1 MQKLLLLFL
10 CGWLLQFTTYAQAP
24 AKDSLVLVEILK
36 ADRLGFQR
44 KDSLTE
50 LELMAGNVAIKQGNT
65 YFYADS
71 AVHNKRTKIVE
82 AFGNIHINDNDSV
95 HTYGQY
101 LIYRTDTKV
110 GTIKKNVRLTDSKA
124 TLFTEE
130 LEYETTAKIGHYRN
144 GGRIVTGS
152 TVLTSKEGTYFSD
165 IKDVHFRKNVVL
177 TDPQYKL
184 RADSLLYNTESE
196 VATFITK
203 TYIEDSSRNVE
214 TSDGYYD
221 MKNKYAYFGLRPII
235 RDGALTVIANEAVTD
250 DKTGISKFRGD
261 AIFVDTT
268 QGVMVMAEYMEVN
281 REDNSFFATQQ
292 PLMIIKQET
301 DSIYIT
307 ADTLFS
313 GRLSALQ
320 QKDTLLTGDSARHAM
335 ALNDN
340 RDDSTDRYFQG
351 YHNVRIFSDSLQ
363 AVSDSLFYSGKD
375 SIFQLFTNPVVWA
388 NNSQLTGDTIYLYTK
403 NKKADRLFVFENAM
417 AINKYGEN
425 MFNQLKGNRLNG
437 VFTDGAID
445 YMRARGNAE
454 SIYYVTDED
463 SLLVGINRSSG
474 ETIDLRWK
482 DGELNRVVIIND
494 AQGTLSPPGMVSDAD
509 KTLRNF
515 KWLDDIRPKSK
526 FELMR
531 ERKADASVKDN
542 TPKALIKKQ

>member
-1 MQKLLLLFL
+1 MQKLILLLL
-10 CGWLLQFTTYAQAP
+10 CGWMQMSGFAQAP
-24 AKDSLVLVEILK
+24 GRDSLVVVEILK

-44 KDSLTE
+44 KDSATE
-50 LELMAGNVAIKQGNT
+50 LELMAGNVAIRQGNT

-71 AVHNKRTKIVE
+71 AVQNKRKNIVE

-101 LIYRTDTKV
+101 LIYRTDTKIA
-110 GTIKKNVRLTDSKA
+110 TLKKSVRLTDSKA
-124 TLFTEE
+124 TLYTEE
-130 LEYETTAKIGHYRN
+130 LEYQTTAKIGHYRN

-152 TVLTSKEGTYFSD
+152 TVLTSREGTYFSD
-165 IKDVHFRKNVVL
+165 IKDVHFRKDVVL

-184 RADSLLYNTESE
+184 RSDSLLYNTASE

-203 TYIEDSSRNVE
+203 TYIEDSGRSVI

-261 AIFVDTT
+261 AIFVDTA
-268 QGVMVMAEYMEVN
+268 QGVMVLADYMEVN
-281 REDNSFFATQQ
+281 RDDNSFFATQH
-292 PLMIIKQET
+292 PVMIIKQES

-313 GRLSALQ
+313 GRLSELEK
-320 QKDTLLTGDSARHAM
+320 KDTLMIRDTAQHAM
-335 ALNDN
+335 TLANN
-340 RDDSTDRYFQG
+340 NNDSTDRYFQA
-351 YHNVRIFSDSLQ
+351 YHHVRIFSDSLQ
-363 AVSDSLFYSGKD
+363 AVSDSLIYSGKD
-375 SIFQLFTNPVVWA
+375 SIFRLFTNPVVWA

-403 NKKADRLFVFENAM
+403 NKKADRLFVFENALT
-417 AINKYGEN
+417 INKYGEN
-425 MFNQLKGNRLNG
+425 MYNQLRGNRLTG
-437 VFTDGAID
+437 VFTDGTID

-454 SIYYVTDED
+454 SIYYVSDED
-463 SLLVGINRSSG
+463 SLLVGINRSQG

-494 AQGTLSPPGMVSDAD
+494 AQGRLSPPGMVSEAD

-515 KWLDDIRPKSK
+515 KWMEDIRPKTK
-526 FELMR
+526 FELFKPQG
-531 ERKADASVKDN
+531 KAAVK
-542 TPKALIKKQ
+542 K

>member
-1 MQKLLLLFL
+1 MLLLFL
-10 CGWLLQFTTYAQAP
+10 CGWLMQVSGFAQAP
-24 AKDSLVLVEILK
+24 SKDSLVLVEILK

-65 YFYADS
+65 WFYADS
-71 AVHNKRTKIVE
+71 MVHNKRTKIVE

-101 LIYRTDTKV
+101 LIYRTDTKK
-110 GTIKKNVRLTDSKA
+110 GTLKKNVRLTDSKA

-144 GGRIVTGS
+144 GGRIVTGN
-152 TVLTSKEGTYFSD
+152 TVLTSREGTYFSD
-165 IKDVHFRKNVVL
+165 IKDVYFRKNVVL

-184 RADSLLYNTESE
+184 RSDSLLYNTASE
-196 VATFITK
+196 VVTFITK

-214 TSDGYYD
+214 ASDGYYD

-268 QGVMVMAEYMEVN
+268 QGVMVLADYMEVN
-281 REDNSFFATQQ
+281 RDDNSFFATQQ

-320 QKDTLLTGDSARHAM
+320 QKDTLLISDTAQHAM
-335 ALNDN
+335 AMVNN
-340 RDDSTDRYFQG
+340 NDDSTDRYFQG

-403 NKKADRLFVFENAM
+403 NKKADRLFVFENAL

-425 MFNQLKGNRLNG
+425 MFNQLRGNRLNG
-437 VFTDGAID
+437 IFTDGVID

-482 DGELNRVVIIND
+482 DGELNRVVIINE
-494 AQGTLSPPGMVSDAD
+494 AQGTLSPPGMMSDAD

-515 KWLDDIRPKSK
+515 KWMDDIRPKSK
-526 FELMR
+526 FELLQS
-531 ERKADASVKDN
+531 KGTPDATGKDN
-542 TPKALIKKQ
+542 TQRAAIKMQ